1 MPRAHYLN
9 VHQGIEKSNVAF
21 RPPKNIQSPESWVTA
36 IRKSIPEVP
45 DVRRTDWCVRTFD
58 PDTAIILIELVNS
71 VGEHCRI
78 AVDRKADA
86 LAA

>member
-1 MPRAHYLN
+1 MPRAHYKN
-9 VHQGIEKSNVAF
+9 VHQGIEKQNVAF

-45 DVRRTDWCVRTFD
+45 DVRRTDWCVQVFD
-58 PDTAIILIELVNS
+58 PSTAIILIELVNS
-71 VGEHCRI
+71 VGERCRI